1 MSIDSTIQSFQAD
14 VIDASMNTPVLVDF
28 WAPWCGPCK
37 SLGPILEK
45 LEQDYGG
52 RFSLVKIDT
61 EQEQQIAEHFQIR
74 SIPTVFAF
82 VNGQPV
88 DQFQG
93 ALPEGE
99 IRAFIDKLMPNPA
112 ETEFEQAA
120 QALNNGDQETALE
133 HARRTITLDPAHDSA
148 RLLVAQLMLSKG
160 DPRAAQGQIDALSAE
175 SLANPQVSALAA
187 QVAEAVQAAQVPAP
201 TELLEQ
207 VSANPGDMPARQ
219 ALAEHYVEHQMWA
232 EALEQLLEIVKADRE
247 FEDDLGRRR
256 MVEVFKLASEHPAI
270 VSEWRRRLGA
280 SLNVV

>member
-160 DPRAAQGQIDALSAE
+160 DPRAAQGQIEALSAE